1 MGSMISSIDNLV
13 VLAYLCM
20 NVAQQQKLIDLLVDM
35 RGGLSHRDFANKSKL
50 GVSYSTIRSWEKGDS
65 LPTFDNLES
74 IAAYKGWSL
83 FQLFSY
89 LGLDI
94 SFDQLFAMVLN
105 LDKSERLIMARKLL
119 QSLGT
124 DI

>member
-1 MGSMISSIDNLV
+1 MISSIDNLV
-13 VLAYLCM
+13 VMAYLCM

-35 RGGLSHRDFANKSKL
+35 RAGLSHRDFANKSGI

-89 LGLDI
+89 LGLEI
-94 SFDQLFAMVLN
+94 SFDQLFSMAMN
-105 LDKSERLIMARKLL
+105 LDRAERLIMARKLL
-119 QSLGT
+119 QSL
-124 DI
+124 DIDI

>member
-35 RGGLSHRDFANKSKL
+35 RAGLSHRDFANKSGL

-89 LGLDI
+89 LGLEI
-94 SFDQLFAMVLN
+94 SFDQLFSMAMN
-105 LDKSERLIMARKLL
+105 LDKSERLVMARKLL
-119 QSLGT
+119 ESLDT

>member
-1 MGSMISSIDNLV
+1 MISSIDNLV

-35 RGGLSHRDFANKSKL
+35 RAGLSHRDFANKSGI

-89 LGLDI
+89 LGLEI
-94 SFDQLFAMVLN
+94 SFDQLFSMAMN
-105 LDKSERLIMARKLL
+105 LDKSERLVMARKLL
-119 QSLGT
+119 ESLDT

>member
-35 RGGLSHRDFANKSKL
+35 RAGLSHRDFANKSGL

-89 LGLDI
+89 LGVEI
-94 SFDQLFAMVLN
+94 SFDQLFSMAMN
-105 LDKSERLIMARKLL
+105 LDRDERLTMARKLL
-119 QSLGT
+119 QSL
-124 DI
+124 DIDI

>member
-35 RGGLSHRDFANKSKL
+35 RGGLSHRDFANKSSI

-89 LGLDI
+89 LGLEI
-94 SFDQLFAMVLN
+94 SFDQLFSMAMN
-105 LDKSERLIMARKLL
+105 LDKSERLVMARKLL
-119 QSLGT
+119 ESLDT

>member
-89 LGLDI
+89 LGLEI
-94 SFDQLFAMVLN
+94 SFDQLFSMAMN
-105 LDKSERLIMARKLL
+105 LDKSERLVMARKLL
-119 QSLGT
+119 ESLDT